1 MTTLDSYYK
10 DNGISIT
17 EGYSKQVEEQV
28 KFLREISSY
37 ESINNILEIGFNGG
51 HSSEIFLSSN
61 KNVKVVSFDINAHHY
76 VMKGKNFIDKNYPV
90 RHTLI
95 TGDSTNT
102 IPKYQTDIKFDI
114 IFIDG
119 GHDFEIASKDVKNCK
134 RFAKDNTI
142 LIVDDIVRDKNL
154 ICHWNQGPNKSWKIA
169 IENGDVVEL
178 GQEDYERGRGQA
190 WGLYK
195 NDTIIN
201 FSDLHDFLKNKL
213 A

>member
-1 MTTLDSYYK
+1 MATLESYYR
-10 DNGISIT
+10 DNGITIT
-17 EGYSKQVEEQV
+17 EGYSKQIEEQV
-28 KFLREISSY
+28 KFLSEISSH

-61 KNVKVVSFDINAHHY
+61 KNAKVVSFDINMHHY
-76 VMKGKNFIDKNYPV
+76 VMKGKEFIDKNYPG

-95 TGDSTNT
+95 TGDSTKT
-102 IPKYQTDIKFDI
+102 IPQYETDIKFDI

-142 LIVDDIVRDKNL
+142 LIVDDIVRNKNL
-154 ICHWNQGPNKSWKIA
+154 ICHWNQGPNKSWEIA
-169 IENGDVVEL
+169 IENGNVAEL

-195 NDTIIN
+195 
-201 FSDLHDFLKNKL
+201 K
-213 A
+213 

>member
-1 MTTLDSYYK
+1 MTTLESYYK

-61 KNVKVVSFDINAHHY
+61 KNVKVVSFDINMHHY
-76 VMKGKNFIDKNYPV
+76 VMKGKDFIDKNYPG

-95 TGDSTNT
+95 TGDSTKT
-102 IPKYQTDIKFDI
+102 IPQYESDIKFDM

-119 GHDFEIASKDVKNCK
+119 GHDFEIASKDIKNCK

-142 LIVDDIVRDKNL
+142 LVVDDIVRNKNFM
-154 ICHWNQGPNKSWKIA
+154 CHWNQGPNKSWEIA
-169 IENGDVVEL
+169 VNTGDVTEL
-178 GQEDYERGRGQA
+178 GQKDYQMGRGQA

-195 NDTIIN
+195 NDSNIN
-201 FSDLHDFLKNKL
+201 FSDLHDLLKIN
-213 A
+213 